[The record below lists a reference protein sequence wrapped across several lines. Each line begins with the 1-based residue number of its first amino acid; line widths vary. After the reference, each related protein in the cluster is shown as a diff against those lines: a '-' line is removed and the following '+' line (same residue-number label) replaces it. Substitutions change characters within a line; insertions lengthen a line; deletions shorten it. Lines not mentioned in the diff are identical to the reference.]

1 MALHV
6 LPIND
11 IRLHEESGETCH
23 CNPRVQKDE
32 NGTLVIHNAFDGREM
47 FESGADLHDGAPP
60 S

>member
-1 MALHV
+1 MWHV

-11 IRLHEESGETCH
+11 IRLHSENGTNCH
-23 CNPRVQKDE
+23 CNPRIQSDE

-47 FESGADLHDGAPP
+47 FEDGASLHDGALP